1 METAVRKATRLEYRP
16 PKEKHLQTLKNLTF
30 ENPASID
37 GILMNLEKRL
47 KERSWI
53 ITYKVLV
60 ILHYLM
66 REGNCAQVVDAM
78 IKRPSVLDA
87 SRIKNKSHT
96 PANVQNIYLYRAY
109 LDERVIAFRHLRR
122 DYVAASSSK
131 EEGRLRHLLVK
142 DGLLKETAAL
152 QRQMESVLKCKFYL
166 DEKDPQ
172 ITWFAY
178 RMVIED
184 LLALF
189 QAVNE
194 GVVNILEHYFEMNKA
209 DATTALNIYKT
220 FAQQTELTIAYL
232 NDARKLEN
240 DIQLAI
246 PPIKHAP
253 LSLAAAL
260 EEYLND
266 GSAEQVDISQAKPL
280 SLAIQSSDQ
289 RSSTVSQLASQ
300 QPPFQPSMQQ
310 PMQQQQV
317 YTQPQVQNDPF
328 SIQQQQQQATM
339 DAAFSTVNRQSS
351 FSLPRQ
357 RPQGLEISPQ
367 ASSPMQAPNPFLT
380 TMSQSPINANFNSPF
395 ATISAQS
402 TSSPYA
408 ATATARSSTFSPAMG
423 HVNDSNPFRSMSMS
437 SPQRYTTS
445 LSSMNFSSP
454 TEQPPQQIMV
464 AKPVPYQAF
473 QQPQATGNNPFS
485 PVTPPLTPNRPLNVF
500 MGPQQQ
506 QQQQPLAPSNPFMAL
521 QSQQQNTLNTANAN
535 YQHSSA
541 F

>member
-66 REGNCAQVVDAM
+66 REGNCVRVVDAV

-122 DYVAASSSK
+122 DYVTASSNK

-209 DATTALNIYKT
+209 DATAALNIYKT
-220 FAQQTELTIAYL
+220 FAQQAELTIAYL
-232 NDARKLEN
+232 NEARKLEN

-266 GSAEQVDISQAKPL
+266 GSADQVNNSQQQSKPL
-280 SLAIQSSDQ
+280 PPAIQTSVQ
-289 RSSTVSQLASQ
+289 RSQSVSQTTPQ
-300 QPPFQPSMQQ
+300 QPSSSFQSPVQQ
-310 PMQQQQV
+310 IMQQQQA
-317 YTQPQVQNDPF
+317 YALPPMQNDPF
-328 SIQQQQQQATM
+328 SIQQQQQQQQQATVM

-357 RPQGLEISPQ
+357 TTSPVQ
-367 ASSPMQAPNPFLT
+367 AAPNPFLT
-380 TMSQSPINANFNSPF
+380 TLSRSPIQTSSFNSPF
-395 ATISAQS
+395 ATMSAQS
-402 TSSPYA
+402 NTSSPYA
-408 ATATARSSTFSPAMG
+408 AAAARASTFSPAMG
-423 HVNDSNPFRSMSMS
+423 HVHDSNPFRSMSMS
-437 SPQRYTTS
+437 SPQGQGQGQG
-445 LSSMNFSSP
+445 FGSP
-454 TEQPPQQIMV
+454 AQQQQLPQQIMV
-464 AKPVPYQAF
+464 AKPYQQQQASF
-473 QQPQATGNNPFS
+473 QQPQATGSNPFS
-485 PVTPPLTPNRPLNVF
+485 PVTPPLTPNPPLNAF
-500 MGPQQQ
+500 MSPQQQQVSPSNPFMAQQQ
-506 QQQQPLAPSNPFMAL
+506 QQQQ
-521 QSQQQNTLNTANAN
+521 QNLFNNAN
-535 YQHSSA
+535 YHHQPSSA